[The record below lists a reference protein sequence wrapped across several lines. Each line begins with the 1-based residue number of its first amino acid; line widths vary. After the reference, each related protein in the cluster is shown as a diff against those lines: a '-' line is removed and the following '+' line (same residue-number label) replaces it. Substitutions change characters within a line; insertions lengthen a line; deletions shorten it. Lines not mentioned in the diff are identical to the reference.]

1 MKIAPG
7 IDLIPVGNLRPHPE
21 NSLIF
26 GSPEDSEDF
35 DSLVASIK
43 KHGQWDPIVAT
54 ANGVILA
61 GHRRHAALTELG
73 AKAALVRFA
82 TCDSYRDELEHV
94 IRSNTD
100 RRHLTPREIALAFSR
115 LKSTPKAE
123 GGTKTGKGK
132 RTDLTSASKSGG
144 CEARDDAAEVLGVG
158 RNEAEALEDVFT
170 TPGVPEELKDA
181 VNSGKVKPTPAAKA
195 VRSEVKRQGG
205 EVTSP
210 DALKAFAE
218 TKAAPR
224 SPRATHEDRVADGA
238 AKFLKAQSKLLDVY
252 RELDRALS
260 MVPLKGV
267 VGLTEHHEYGTLVR
281 DIALRAW
288 REIESVSGPTD
299 AGKQMTLSV
308 VKGGKA

>member
-7 IDLIPVGNLRPHPE
+7 IDVIPIGNLRPHPE

-26 GSPEDSEDF
+26 GAAEESEDF
-35 DSLVASIK
+35 DDLKASIK
-43 KHGQWDPIVAT
+43 KHGQWEPIVAT
-54 ANGVILA
+54 PVGVILA

-73 AKAALVRFA
+73 AKTALVRFA
-82 TCDSYRDELEHV
+82 TCESYRDELEHV

-100 RRHLTPREIALAFSR
+100 RRHLTPKEIALAFSR

-123 GGTKTGKGK
+123 GGTKKPKGGDTRK
-132 RTDLTSASKSGG
+132 QSASG
-144 CEARDDAAEVLGVG
+144 CGKDGRDEAASLLGIG

-210 DALKAFAE
+210 VALKAFAE
-218 TKAAPR
+218 TKSAPK
-224 SPRATHEDRVADGA
+224 SPRAVHEDRVAEGA
-238 AKFLKAQSKLLDVY
+238 SRFLKAQSKLLDVY

-260 MVPLKGV
+260 LMPLKTV
-267 VGLTEHHEYGTLVR
+267 VGMTEHHEYGTLVR

-288 REIESVSGPTD
+288 REIESVQGPTE

-308 VKGGKA
+308 VNGGRA